1 MLFNVFMDIDRLE
14 VVLNN
19 YSFSAGKPLR
29 IPLSWRLFVANMLIL
44 RLALQDGFL
53 FDASA
58 GESICFGA
66 AITVDEE

>member
-1 MLFNVFMDIDRLE
+1 MSSWILISLKWCSIITP
-14 VVLNN
+14 
-19 YSFSAGKPLR
+19 YSAGKPLR

-53 FDASA
+53 FGASA